1 MMAKLDAAERKEI
14 PTREFGLPGK
24 RKYPMQDRGHQIA
37 AKGRATQMVKRGKL
51 SASSAAKIREQANR
65 MLEK

>member
-24 RKYPMQDRGHQIA
+24 RKFPINDRAHA
-37 AKGRATQMVKRGKL
+37 ANAKARATQQVKRGKL
-51 SASSAAKIREQANR
+51 SASSAAKIREKANR